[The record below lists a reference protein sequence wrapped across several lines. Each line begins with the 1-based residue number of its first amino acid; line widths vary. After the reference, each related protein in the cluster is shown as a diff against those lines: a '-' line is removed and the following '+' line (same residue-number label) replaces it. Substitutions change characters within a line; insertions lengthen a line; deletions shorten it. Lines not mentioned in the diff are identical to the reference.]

1 MFGKTPLHSLSSEAT
16 SVCPMKWEEKKTS
29 YGVATSLTTT
39 ESAAQCRSAHL
50 DPLRSRK
57 ASLRRNFQR
66 RISQTGPSLTNFVRD
81 FETGWLENIVRE
93 GAVMGA
99 AEPEGS

>member
-16 SVCPMKWEEKKTS
+16 SVCPMKWEGKKTS

-39 ESAAQCRSAHL
+39 ESTAQCRSARL

-57 ASLRRNFQR
+57 ASLRAKLSATHFTNWA
-66 RISQTGPSLTNFVRD
+66 SLTNFVRD
-81 FETGWLENIVRE
+81 FETG
-93 GAVMGA
+93 
-99 AEPEGS
+99 